1 MVPRPGFEP
10 GARARKGAGEASSG
24 AIGLN
29 ALWSQHKRAFE
40 EWLSVKLAT
49 EETKERYMRYLER
62 FFGKYKITDKGSL
75 DEALV
80 KEGYNRGFAKAL
92 RNFITF
98 LKNRGYI
105 DRLEYLDLK
114 DIIKLKPTGVRRVYV
129 SDEQIRMA
137 YEYYL
142 QKDPTLAL
150 IYEALVYSGQRLK
163 HIVLM
168 LNVFDPA
175 KLVFYEDKVAK
186 YPMSGIGKG
195 HKQTFWAY
203 FPVDFA
209 ERLERIDVSYK
220 RVHARMRVKIRSIR
234 NTDKSVVFSAS
245 AVRKWFSGFLARQGV
260 PLEVID
266 YIQGRAP
273 RTVIERHYLNLEL
286 LADEWYSAVV
296 DELKKVLEG
305 SK

>member
-1 MVPRPGFEP
+1 
-10 GARARKGAGEASSG
+10 
-24 AIGLN
+24 
-29 ALWSQHKRAFE
+29 
-40 EWLSVKLAT
+40 
-49 EETKERYMRYLER
+49 MRYLER
-62 FFGKYKITDKGSL
+62 FFGKYRITDKASL

-80 KEGYNRGFAKAL
+80 KENYNRGFAKSL

-98 LKNRGYI
+98 LKNRGLI
-105 DRLEYLDLK
+105 SRTEYLDLK

-129 SDEQIRMA
+129 SDEQIRIA

-142 QKDPTLAL
+142 QKDPLLAL

-163 HIVLM
+163 HIVRM
-168 LNVFDPA
+168 LNEFDPD
-175 KLVFYEDKVAK
+175 KLVLYGDNVAK
-186 YPMSGIGKG
+186 YPMSGIGRG
-195 HKQTFWAY
+195 QKQTFWAY
-203 FPVDFA
+203 FPREFA
-209 ERLERIDVSYK
+209 ERLERVDISYK

-234 NTDKSVVFSAS
+234 NTEKSVVFSSS

-296 DELKKVLEG
+296 DDLKRVLEDERR
-305 SK
+305 